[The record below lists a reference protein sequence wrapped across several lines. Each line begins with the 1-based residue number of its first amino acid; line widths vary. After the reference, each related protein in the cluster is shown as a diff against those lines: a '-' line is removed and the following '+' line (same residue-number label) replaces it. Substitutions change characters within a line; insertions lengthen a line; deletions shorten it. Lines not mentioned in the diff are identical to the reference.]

1 LIDAVVVDPDV
12 VRGTLAVLE
21 EELERAA
28 RRDRELGPVE
38 LVPLGG
44 HDGAAGRGRGRRG
57 GRARRR
63 ARRQEAPDQEQ
74 GRSATNEPVH
84 RRPSATL
91 HPTRRATSRWAC
103 RTMPTGPPSR
113 RQISKAIAAMSP
125 SSIPLSR

>member
-1 LIDAVVVDPDV
+1 MDVALEPVRARGDRRNVVGARPWAAEDLADEERLIDAVVVDPDV

-44 HDGAAGRGRGRRG
+44 HDGAAGRGPGRRG

-84 RRPSATL
+84 R
-91 HPTRRATSRWAC
+91 
-103 RTMPTGPPSR
+103 
-113 RQISKAIAAMSP
+113 
-125 SSIPLSR
+125 